1 MRRARVIWAIV
12 LIAAAATV
20 AAWLLPDRSEPQRA
34 ESLHVDGA
42 PTEQAP
48 ALAALPESRDAA
60 AAKARDEG
68 SSADTEVASK
78 EVLTTLRVEVRV
90 GDEIRRGVTVRARK
104 PEETRPFKTATT
116 DVSGFVEFEDVDP
129 SAIVVEAFAEGLRF
143 SSWVKR
149 RGSADARQ
157 DEAGIVHRRL
167 EEGMPLD

>member
-34 ESLHVDGA
+34 ESLHVDGS

-116 DVSGFVEFEDVDP
+116 DVSGFVEFEDV
-129 SAIVVEAFAEGLRF
+129 EAHDSLPPRTDVNQPHDSRVGLTSDDRKLTKVF
-143 SSWVKR
+143 VLS
-149 RGSADARQ
+149 
-157 DEAGIVHRRL
+157 
-167 EEGMPLD
+167 